1 MQITK
6 LNDIGI
12 ITDNLAK
19 SRDFYVQ
26 HLGFEA
32 AFVSDWY
39 IHLKNGSI
47 ELGLMAATK
56 TMAAVP
62 ANGVWL
68 SLGVADVDAEFA
80 RLKTGNAAID
90 AEPVDHPWGERSF
103 IVRDPN
109 GFGVN
114 LSMSIPV
121 NEEFMRSNNQL
132 VHASS

>member
-1 MQITK
+1 MQITQLK
-6 LNDIGI
+6 DIGI
-12 ITDNLAK
+12 VTDNLAK

-32 AFVSDWY
+32 AFVSDLY

-56 TMAAVP
+56 EMAAIP

-68 SLGVADVDAEFA
+68 SLGVGDVDAEYS
-80 RLKTGNAAID
+80 RLKANGAAIE

-103 IVRDPN
+103 VVRDPN

-132 VHASS
+132 AHASS